1 MRAEPSHKSEQVSQL
16 LFGELCEVTEAA
28 KDFLKVKCRYDGYE
42 GWCQNTQLCK
52 STIPEEEKHTEILS
66 NNFTA
71 EISINGA
78 LMIIPLGSSL
88 SVFQQG
94 AAELQNNKLQ
104 FEGRGLN
111 PQESRFNEA
120 SIKAI
125 ANKYLN
131 TAYLWGGKSVFGID
145 CSGFTQMVF
154 KFLNVFLYRDAHQQA
169 TQGEVA
175 GFLEEARCGDL
186 AFFDNDEGKIIHTGI
201 LLKSSSIIH
210 ASGKVRIDGID
221 HTGIINVET
230 QQHTH
235 KLRIIKRYA
244 RLE

>member
-1 MRAEPSHKSEQVSQL
+1 
-16 LFGELCEVTEAA
+16 
-28 KDFLKVKCRYDGYE
+28 
-42 GWCQNTQLCK
+42 
-52 STIPEEEKHTEILS
+52 
-66 NNFTA
+66 
-71 EISINGA
+71 
-78 LMIIPLGSSL
+78 
-88 SVFQQG
+88 
-94 AAELQNNKLQ
+94 
-104 FEGRGLN
+104 
-111 PQESRFNEA
+111 
-120 SIKAI
+120 
-125 ANKYLN
+125 LN

-201 LLKSSSIIH
+201 LLNSSSIIH